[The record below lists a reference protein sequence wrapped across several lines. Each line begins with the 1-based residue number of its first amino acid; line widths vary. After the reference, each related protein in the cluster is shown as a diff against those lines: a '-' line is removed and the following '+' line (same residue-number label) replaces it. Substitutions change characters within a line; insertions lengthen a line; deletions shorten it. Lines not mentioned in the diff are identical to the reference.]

1 MAVIIVIIPILL
13 MKTLKIKGLTLLTK
27 VTQPVTGHVNQVCLT
42 STVTHAFSWD
52 PTVLAALE
60 GVSLSLISLSDFFTE
75 KIPGAFYLSVFTFQ
89 QSSA

>member
-60 GVSLSLISLSDFFTE
+60 GVSLSY
-75 KIPGAFYLSVFTFQ
+75 IPIRFLH
-89 QSSA
+89 